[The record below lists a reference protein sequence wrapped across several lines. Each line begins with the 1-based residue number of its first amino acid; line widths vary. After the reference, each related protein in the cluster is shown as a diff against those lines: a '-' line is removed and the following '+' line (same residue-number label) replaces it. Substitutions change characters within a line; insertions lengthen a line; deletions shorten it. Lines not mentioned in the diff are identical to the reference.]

1 MNRYKQEYVTEFAYI
16 LGTMQKEEVN
26 VLDKFPSKL
35 TENQDGIKIFNDF
48 VIFLV
53 DKYLSTRERD
63 YEQFIKDNIE
73 EFKEEYI
80 KTSRYNNLKDV
91 KSIAVYEYEEL
102 TDLQKNHL
110 TDFEILSSID
120 SYVEVDLKTKETL
133 LNIISDVWLKD
144 ENHTSASKIADEIV
158 EAYRDKKVTLKSL
171 QNARSRDILLCV
183 YGDSDFEELNK
194 YELEEDELIENLF
207 ERACETEYKNNENDI
222 VIIEEGI
229 VIGSTSKIIEYLK
242 EENKYLT
249 ENEKECSESII
260 KNNTTIIEE
269 IKNDK
274 QEDETIGIV
283 WDKEYGIYN
292 VMDNEEIIENLEDI
306 LDEQEEE
313 NEDELI

>member
-16 LGTMQKEEVN
+16 LGTMQKEEGN

-80 KTSRYNNLKDV
+80 KTSQYNNLKDV

-102 TDLQKNHL
+102 TDIQKNHL

-158 EAYRDKKVTLKSL
+158 EAYRDRKVTLKSL

-194 YELEEDELIENLF
+194 DKLEEDELIENLF

-242 EENKYLT
+242 EENKYLM

>member
-16 LGTMQKEEVN
+16 LGTMQKEEGN
-26 VLDKFPSKL
+26 IIDKFPSKL

-48 VIFLV
+48 VIFMV
-53 DKYLSTRERD
+53 DKYLSTRESD
-63 YEQFIKDNIE
+63 YEKFIKENIE
-73 EFKEEYI
+73 ELKEEFS
-80 KTSRYNNLKDV
+80 KTNRYDKLKDI

-102 TDLQKNHL
+102 TNLQKNHL

-120 SYVEVDLKTKETL
+120 SCVEVDLKTKEAL
-133 LNIISDVWLKD
+133 LNVVSDVWLKD
-144 ENHTSASKIADEIV
+144 ENHISASKIADEIA

-183 YGDSDFEELNK
+183 YGDRDFEELNK
-194 YELEEDELIENLF
+194 DALEEDELIENLF

-229 VIGSTSKIIEYLK
+229 VIGSTSEIIEYLK

-260 KNNTTIIEE
+260 RNNEIVIEE

-274 QEDETIGIV
+274 REDEIIGIG

-292 VMDNEEIIENLEDI
+292 VIDNEEIIERLEDI
-306 LDEQEEE
+306 LEEQEEE
-313 NEDELI
+313 YEEEPI

>member
-16 LGTMQKEEVN
+16 LGTMQKEEGN
-26 VLDKFPSKL
+26 VIDKFPPKL

-53 DKYLSTRERD
+53 DKYLSTGERD
-63 YEQFIKDNIE
+63 YEKFIKDNIE
-73 EFKEEYI
+73 EFKEEYS

-91 KSIAVYEYEEL
+91 KSIAVYKYEEL

-274 QEDETIGIV
+274 QEDETIEIV

>member
-16 LGTMQKEEVN
+16 LGTMQKEEGN
-26 VLDKFPSKL
+26 VIDKFPSKL
-35 TENQDGIKIFNDF
+35 TENQDGIKNFNDF

-53 DKYLSTRERD
+53 DKYLSTEERD

-73 EFKEEYI
+73 EFKEEYS

-102 TDLQKNHL
+102 TNLQKNHL

-144 ENHTSASKIADEIV
+144 ENNTSASKIADEIV